1 MRYLKLASDK
11 NPDTDFIELNDFH
24 GFLCT
29 SFQSLGI
36 SRKLEFLTIK
46 NRQFT
51 VDNKPNFK
59 RYSLTIEILTKYN
72 DYEAKYRKL
81 ITFLDQNKKG
91 GFRLYYRPY
100 DNDERGIV
108 YCLCDIETSV
118 RNEKMQP
125 VVLTLVQNSL
135 WFGEQKTSKTV
146 YNNEDLNDNVFAF
159 KDDNGY
165 YSASFS
171 VDKNIGNYYCIEFFN
186 DVSTKATIVNN
197 SYNEIPLNIRI
208 YGECVNPTVSLFVKN
223 EEKPIRELQIF
234 ANVSKGDYIE
244 INSTIINNGILYID
258 NNTKNKYDYSSKVN
272 NDKGSPYF
280 YIENGEYYIV
290 VKDDANNVFL
300 TEVVYQ
306 EEYSE

>member
-11 NPDTDFIELNDFH
+11 NPTTDFIELNDFY

-29 SFQSLGI
+29 GFQSTGI
-36 SRKLEFLTIK
+36 SRELEFLPI
-46 NRQFT
+46 NNVRF
-51 VDNKPNFK
+51 VVGNKLNFK
-59 RYSLTIEILTKYN
+59 KYSLTIEILTKYSE
-72 DYEAKYRKL
+72 YEAKHKDL
-81 ITFLDQNKKG
+81 ISFLDRNKKN

-100 DNDERGIV
+100 DNMELK
-108 YCLCDIETSV
+108 YCLCSIETSV
-118 RNEKMQP
+118 KTEKMQP
-125 VVLTLVQNSL
+125 VVLTLTQNSL

-186 DVSTKATIVNN
+186 SVSTKATIVNN

-234 ANVSKGDYIE
+234 ANISKGDYIE

-290 VKDDANNVFL
+290 VKDDANNAFL